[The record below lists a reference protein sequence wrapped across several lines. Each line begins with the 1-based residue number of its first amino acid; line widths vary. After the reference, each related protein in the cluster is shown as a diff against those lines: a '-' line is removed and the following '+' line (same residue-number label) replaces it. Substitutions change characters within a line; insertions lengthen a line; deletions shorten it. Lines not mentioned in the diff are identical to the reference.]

1 MENSLSK
8 IVSKNIQGVKKDLM
22 VENRIVKTRLNEIE
36 NFNRKNRKN
45 IKTIKEDIITEMFY
59 LSSLGIKK
67 SVISENII
75 DWFKGVL
82 GIGDNTIIE
91 PVIDTFKESYI
102 GYVIK
107 LVAPGSSN
115 SILANIIKTGL
126 ADIDM
131 NDLDKLTDCEFLSD
145 TISKAIVEGTVN
157 KLKNNVGL
165 VGGVFDVV
173 RNSIIDFVDN
183 TEFAN
188 RIKDGVSNFICDAI
202 ADKIEVLKD
211 KVEQMKTNI

>member
-1 MENSLSK
+1 MENNL
-8 IVSKNIQGVKKDLM
+8 
-22 VENRIVKTRLNEIE
+22 NRIVSNNIKNVKRDLIVEHRIVKQSITEIQ
-36 NFNRKNRKN
+36 NYNKKKGKN
-45 IKTIKEDIITEMFY
+45 IKTMKEDIITEMFY
-59 LSSLGIKK
+59 LNSLGIKHN
-67 SVISENII
+67 VINENII

-107 LVAPGSSN
+107 LVAPGSTN

-131 NDLDKLTDCEFLSD
+131 NDMDKLTDCEFLSD

-188 RIKDGVSNFICDAI
+188 RIQDGVSNFICDAI
-202 ADKIEVLKD
+202 ADKIEILKD

>member
-1 MENSLSK
+1 MENNLNG
-8 IVSKNIQGVKKDLM
+8 IVSKNINSVKRDLIK
-22 VENRIVKTRLNEIE
+22 ENRIVKRSITEIQ
-36 NFNRKNRKN
+36 NYNRKNGKN
-45 IKTIKEDIITEMFY
+45 IKKMKEDIITEMFY
-59 LSSLGIKK
+59 LNSIGIKQ
-67 SVISENII
+67 SVINENII

-107 LVAPGSSN
+107 LVAPGSTN

-131 NDLDKLTDCEFLSD
+131 NDIDKLTDCEFLSD

-188 RIKDGVSNFICDAI
+188 RIQDGVSNFICDAI
-202 ADKIEVLKD
+202 ADKIEMLKD

>member
-1 MENSLSK
+1 MENNLSK
-8 IVSKNIQGVKKDLM
+8 IVSNNIKNVKRDLI
-22 VENRIVKTRLNEIE
+22 VEHRIVKQSITRIQNYNE
-36 NFNRKNRKN
+36 KKGKN
-45 IKTIKEDIITEMFY
+45 IKTMKEDIITEMFY
-59 LSSLGIKK
+59 LNSLGIKHN
-67 SVISENII
+67 VINENII

-107 LVAPGSSN
+107 LVAPGSTN

-131 NDLDKLTDCEFLSD
+131 NDMDKLTDCEFLSD

-188 RIKDGVSNFICDAI
+188 RIQDGVSNFICDAI
-202 ADKIEVLKD
+202 ADKIEILKD